1 MLFETSLLRS
11 FVAICDTLSFT
22 KAARLVNLTQSAVS
36 LHVKRLEDQVGCTLI
51 ERHARQLQLTGDGE
65 VLLSY
70 ARRILAL
77 HAEAESQLSR
87 KQPKGLLRLGAPEY
101 FNPQTL
107 ASLLGQFTQRY
118 PAVRLE
124 IEMGIGPDIAAQFA
138 KGRYD
143 LAIVNREIG
152 EGDGDVLWRERRVWA
167 AAQSLTLDPRA
178 AVPLAVFPPHCAW
191 RHLVLEELDKAGRP
205 WTLLLQSAGV
215 AGILAAV
222 EAGLAISLFPESNL
236 PGTLKTLGAGEG
248 LPQLPEFEY
257 VLRRKGKASLAA
269 TRLAEVIIDYF
280 QLSATLCRKRAPE
293 QNAPA

>member
-11 FVAICDTLSFT
+11 FVAVCDTLSFT
-22 KAARLVNLTQSAVS
+22 KAGRLVNLTQSAVS
-36 LHVKRLEDQVGCTLI
+36 LHMKRLEDQVGCQLI
-51 ERHARQLQLTGDGE
+51 ERTARQLRLTGDGE

-118 PAVRLE
+118 PAVKLE

-143 LAIVNREIG
+143 LAIVNREIA

-167 AAQSLTLDPRA
+167 AAQSLTLDPRMP
-178 AVPLAVFPPHCAW
+178 VPLAVFPPHCAW
-191 RHLVLEELDKAGRP
+191 RRLALEELDKAGRP
-205 WTLLLQSAGV
+205 WTIVLQSAGV
-215 AGILAAV
+215 AGLVAAV
-222 EAGLAISLFPESNL
+222 EAGLAVSLFPESNL
-236 PGTLKTLGAGEG
+236 PGTLKTLGTADG
-248 LPQLPEFEY
+248 LPALPEFEY
-257 VLRRKGKASLAA
+257 VLRRKSKASLAA
-269 TRLAEVIIDYF
+269 ARLAEVIVDYF
-280 QLSATLCRKRAPE
+280 QLSATLRRKRTPG

>member
-51 ERHARQLQLTGDGE
+51 ERNARRLQLTGDGE

-87 KQPKGLLRLGAPEY
+87 KQPKGLLRLGTPEY

-118 PAVRLE
+118 PSVRLE

-167 AAQSLTLDPRA
+167 AARSLTLDPRVP
-178 AVPLAVFPPHCAW
+178 VPLAVFPPHCAW
-191 RHLVLEELDKAGRP
+191 RRLILEELDKAGRP
-205 WTLLLQSAGV
+205 WTLVLQSAGV
-215 AGILAAV
+215 AGLLAAV
-222 EAGLAISLFPESNL
+222 EAGLAVSLFPESNL
-236 PGTLKTLGAGEG
+236 PGTLKTLGAAEG
-248 LPQLPEFEY
+248 LP
-257 VLRRKGKASLAA
+257 AA
-269 TRLAEVIIDYF
+269 PRVRICAE
-280 QLSATLCRKRAPE
+280 AKE
-293 QNAPA
+293 QGEPRGDTAR